1 MLSALAGAARSP
13 ALHSGPLQ
21 RVGDETC
28 GANASAVP
36 MHRAYAPAAYTSA
49 RIAQRKATKRGPQSS
64 CLRDWFKRVRGR
76 IFYQNRLLDVLCLSF
91 GGRKLFSAQ
100 SPARANPENRA
111 VYRCN
116 LILSRA
122 RGIILVDI
130 TAGLGDTVRKQN
142 RKQTDIVRNVFCRR
156 ISVLP
161 GNRQVQ
167 NSDTGRLVPPRKW
180 RDIRIKVELRV
191 LTTLGNYDVTE
202 GCARSCML
210 PGHMPCAWVAP
221 RRLHRTLPCRHSAR
235 GRSAGWESARRLPA
249 RSA

>member
-1 MLSALAGAARSP
+1 MRLAVQTLPLCPCTGHMPRQHTRAHASRSAKQQNGGHKLLP
-13 ALHSGPLQ
+13 
-21 RVGDETC
+21 
-28 GANASAVP
+28 
-36 MHRAYAPAAYTSA
+36 
-49 RIAQRKATKRGPQSS
+49 

-76 IFYQNRLLDVLCLSF
+76 IFYQNRRLCLSF

-156 ISVLP
+156 ISVQS
-161 GNRQVQ
+161 RVFRETVRYKTQIQVDLSRPE
-167 NSDTGRLVPPRKW
+167 NGGT
-180 RDIRIKVELRV
+180 
-191 LTTLGNYDVTE
+191 Y
-202 GCARSCML
+202 A
-210 PGHMPCAWVAP
+210 
-221 RRLHRTLPCRHSAR
+221 
-235 GRSAGWESARRLPA
+235 
-249 RSA
+249 